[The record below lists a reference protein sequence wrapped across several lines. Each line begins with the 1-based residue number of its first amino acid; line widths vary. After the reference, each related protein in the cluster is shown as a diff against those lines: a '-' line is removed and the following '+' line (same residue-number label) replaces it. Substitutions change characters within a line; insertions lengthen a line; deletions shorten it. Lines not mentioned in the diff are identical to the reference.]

1 MCHALIIEDEPMI
14 AMLLQDLLEEA
25 GATSFAFAATEQDAV
40 RLAVQQ
46 RPSVITSD
54 IRLLEGTGPRA
65 VSQINDVVGEIPV
78 VFITAN
84 PDAVDHPHSPTAVL
98 LKPFS
103 TVEALTIFQRVI
115 PR

>member
-1 MCHALIIEDEPMI
+1 MI

-40 RLAVQQ
+40 ALAIRQP
-46 RPSVITSD
+46 PSIITSD
-54 IRLLEGTGPRA
+54 VRLLEGTGPRA
-65 VSQINDVVGEIPV
+65 VEQIQQRIGAMPV

-84 PDAVDHPHSPTAVL
+84 PDACGDSGPSSRYLV
-98 LKPFS
+98 KPFS
-103 TVEALTIFQRVI
+103 VTEAMTVFEAIM

>member
-46 RPSVITSD
+46 RPAVITSD
-54 IRLLEGTGPRA
+54 MRLLEGTGPGA
-65 VSQINDVVGEIPV
+65 VTQISEAVGKVPV

-84 PDAVDHPHSPTAVL
+84 PDAVDHLHSPTAVL

-103 TVEALTIFQRVI
+103 TLEALTIFQQVI
-115 PR
+115 PQ